1 MNPITALTRLLRR
14 GTKSP
19 VATQLFSH
27 AIGQPLMVH
36 PVIGEQ
42 LIGAYLHG
50 AIDAR
55 PPTLSIGDLV
65 PESKDPMG
73 VVTPARRVAVLNV
86 SGGLVNRF
94 EPGECDPG
102 PLSYEMLRKAFDMA
116 MADPTVEAIV
126 HRLES
131 PGGMGSGLFDYTDHV
146 FASRG
151 KKPIYAAID
160 DYAYSAAFAIAA
172 ACDEIWI
179 TRTGGAG
186 SVGVIAYHY
195 DQSAWDAKVG
205 LKVNAIY
212 AGAHKNDFSP
222 HAPMS
227 DEMRTWLQSRM
238 DTMRTMFAQ
247 SVADYRD
254 MDFAAVVATEAQ
266 VYQGVEAIAVG
277 FADKLGTYSD
287 LMAHLVAG
295 DTATPDAPG
304 APDAPAQSES
314 MTVNADAL
322 AALSSALEIPGTVE
336 LALTPEDR
344 AKMDRAEV
352 ADAVMAAGLSPSL
365 AMALLSPAAA
375 VTPST
380 AAARIVHAKAL
391 ADLCAAA
398 GLPDVAADYATK
410 NTDIETARAQLQAVR
425 AEDGPELSTSHP
437 PANATS
443 TKSPPLSGSAGV
455 SGNSIRSRHRNAAA
469 GPGLKLRQ

>member
-36 PVIGEQ
+36 PVMGEQ

-116 MADPTVEAIV
+116 IADPTVEAIV

-195 DQSAWDAKVG
+195 DQSAWDAKMG
-205 LKVNAIY
+205 LKVNAVY

-227 DEMRTWLQSRM
+227 DEMRSWLQSRM

-247 SVADYRD
+247 SVADYRG
-254 MDFAAVVATEAQ
+254 MGFAAVVATEAQ
-266 VYQGVEAIAVG
+266 VFQGVEAISVG
-277 FADKLGTYSD
+277 FADKLGTYTD
-287 LMAHLVAG
+287 LMAYLAAG
-295 DTATPDAPG
+295 DSA
-304 APDAPAQSES
+304 APDAPEAPDTPTQSEN
-314 MTVNADAL
+314 MTTRATL
-322 AALSSALEIPGTVE
+322 AAPSLALEIPGTVE
-336 LALTPEDR
+336 LAFAPEDR

-352 ADAVMAAGLSPSL
+352 ADAVMAAGLLPEM
-365 AMALLSPAAA
+365 AVALLSPAAA
-375 VTPST
+375 VTPAT
-380 AAARIVHAKAL
+380 ATARIAHAMAVTN
-391 ADLCAAA
+391 LCHAA
-398 GLPDVAADYATK
+398 GIRSVAGDYITK
-410 NTDIETARAQLQAVR
+410 NVDLETVRAQLIAAK
-425 AEDGPELSTSHP
+425 AEDGPEINTTIP
-437 PANATS
+437 GQ
-443 TKSPPLSGSAGV
+443 KSGTAASGIWGETIKKF
-455 SGNSIRSRHRNAAA
+455 G
-469 GPGLKLRQ
+469 G